1 MIKLLYS
8 LKIIGA
14 VLCLSLAGPAY
25 ADSLTS
31 GQIERVKASKELIQ
45 DVDKKSL
52 RQTVDELESMDYT
65 EENLQIMEAMAR
77 TYAEIVRNQDVRDPA
92 KKEWLYGTIAL
103 NMAYLQMGGSTNAVG
118 GNAPL
123 NRLIRR
129 TLQENLSEELQHHP
143 VLFRP
148 FTY

>member
-1 MIKLLYS
+1 MPILF
-8 LKIIGA
+8 
-14 VLCLSLAGPAY
+14 LCLSLTAPAY

-31 GQIERVKASKELIQ
+31 SQIERVKASKELIE

-52 RQTVDELESMDYT
+52 RQTVDELENMAYT
-65 EENLQIMEAMAR
+65 EENLQIMEAMTK
-77 TYAEIVRNQDVRDPA
+77 TYVNIVKWQDVRDLS

-118 GNAPL
+118 GNTPL

-129 TLQENLSEELQHHP
+129 TLQEHLSPELLQHP
-143 VLFRP
+143 DLFRP
-148 FTY
+148 FKY